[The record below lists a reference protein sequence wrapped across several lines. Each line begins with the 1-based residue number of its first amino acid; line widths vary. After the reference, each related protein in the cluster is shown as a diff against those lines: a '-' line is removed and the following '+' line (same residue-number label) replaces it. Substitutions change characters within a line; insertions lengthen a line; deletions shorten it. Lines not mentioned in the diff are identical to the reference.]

1 MKQEISSSND
11 YLNLTK
17 DYVYNYSEDNLEFSK
32 SMTIE
37 GNNHTID
44 NVNSTFDI
52 NTENNELDLT
62 IKNVNFKNLIIT
74 EKSIKHPYNITLINC
89 NLIPKEY
96 NHFIM
101 AECYYSN
108 VTRSGNISPFVKK
121 VAELIVG
128 ESTGIDAIKKI
139 AIWISKNT
147 KHERK
152 AGFYQ
157 TPETTL
163 LRLTGNCCSLTD
175 LFFHMCDALN
185 LMENHTFYYVHVGT
199 LKFRERHFFAIID
212 NFLVDVGLKYPW
224 KNAAFY
230 NRTILNITPYP
241 ILPIPREY

>member
-1 MKQEISSSND
+1 MGV
-11 YLNLTK
+11 L
-17 DYVYNYSEDNLEFSK
+17 
-32 SMTIE
+32 
-37 GNNHTID
+37 HH
-44 NVNSTFDI
+44 
-52 NTENNELDLT
+52 
-62 IKNVNFKNLIIT
+62 
-74 EKSIKHPYNITLINC
+74 EK
-89 NLIPKEY
+89 
-96 NHFIM
+96 
-101 AECYYSN
+101 
-108 VTRSGNISPFVKK
+108 
-121 VAELIVG
+121 
-128 ESTGIDAIKKI
+128 
-139 AIWISKNT
+139 
-147 KHERK
+147 K

-224 KNAAFY
+224 ENAAFY

>member
-1 MKQEISSSND
+1 
-11 YLNLTK
+11 
-17 DYVYNYSEDNLEFSK
+17 
-32 SMTIE
+32 MTIE

-96 NHFIM
+96 TQFIM

-108 VTRSGNISPFVKK
+108 VTRSGNISPFVKE

-139 AIWISKNT
+139 AIWISKNL
-147 KHERK
+147 KHEKK

-199 LKFRERHFFAIID
+199 LKFRERHFFA
-212 NFLVDVGLKYPW
+212 LVDNIPVDVTLKNPW
-224 KNAAFY
+224 GRGGFY
-230 NRTILNITPYP
+230 NRTVINISPYP
-241 ILPIPREY
+241 ILHIPREY